1 MSYCKTIKKLSKF
14 IFSCEEY
21 SKTHNTL
28 TFCGI
33 KLRTLK
39 KDIKQQKN
47 NNPFHYYKKNNI
59 DITSLPHAAGKLRD
73 LQLANLAIL
82 KQFDAFCTE
91 NKLTYFLFAGSALGQ
106 VRHKGFIPWDDDIDV
121 AMPREDYVQIIKK
134 FNKSNNPLLYA
145 ELFTTKDESASII
158 KIKAKKSD
166 KFFIDIFAFDFT
178 GKNYSEKE
186 QLAYTNEIKKNRTK
200 LKKIQIPQLHIPM
213 LSLKNKYID
222 DTKNKEGND
231 ILLGVEWN
239 HSEPN
244 WFLKYETVY
253 PIKEV
258 MFENHKF
265 KSMANP
271 EKYLADYYGDYMAY
285 PKKLPKGHS
294 MYDDF
299 DETDLQIM
307 NQLRGELQ

>member
-1 MSYCKTIKKLSKF
+1 MNYRKIINKLSKF

-21 SKTHNTL
+21 SNTHNTC
-28 TFCGI
+28 TFFGI

-39 KDIKQQKN
+39 KNIKQRRK

-59 DITSLPHAAGKLRD
+59 DITTLPPAEGNLRD

-82 KQFDAFCTE
+82 KQFDSFCTE
-91 NKLTYFLFAGSALGQ
+91 NKLTYFLFAGSALGE

-121 AMPREDYVQIIKK
+121 AMPRKDYVQIIQK
-134 FNKSNNPLLYA
+134 FNASNNPLLYA

-158 KIKAKKSD
+158 KIKAKNSD

-178 GKNYSEKE
+178 GKKYTEKE
-186 QLAYTNEIKKNRTK
+186 QLTYTNQIKKDRTK
-200 LKKIQIPQLHIPM
+200 LKKIPTPNLHVQM

-222 DTKNKEGND
+222 NTKPEKGND

-244 WFLKYETVY
+244 WFLKYDTVY
-253 PIKEV
+253 PVKEV
-258 MFENHKF
+258 MFENIKF

-271 EKYLADYYGDYMAY
+271 YKYLADYYGEYMAY

-299 DETDLQIM
+299 DENDLQIM
-307 NQLRGELQ
+307 NRLKGEL